1 MSEFLTKVMKSL
13 EEIGHQGLSSF
24 IYDGKKLKWRKNFD
38 QLKKCIQDLLGI
50 EGTWSSPGGHA
61 KRFKSQNGELILNYY
76 TKKQNIL
83 FQGTYG
89 NDLKNKV
96 IDQLNKV
103 NQTFDEDEVE
113 SNAIKSQP

>member
-13 EEIGHQGLSSF
+13 EEIGYQGLSSF

-38 QLKKCIQDLLGI
+38 QLKKFIQDLLGI

-61 KRFKSQNGELILNYY
+61 KRFKSQNG
-76 TKKQNIL
+76 
-83 FQGTYG
+83 TYG
-89 NDLKNKV
+89 NDLKNRV

-113 SNAIKSQP
+113 SNAIKFQCQDEGREESKLR